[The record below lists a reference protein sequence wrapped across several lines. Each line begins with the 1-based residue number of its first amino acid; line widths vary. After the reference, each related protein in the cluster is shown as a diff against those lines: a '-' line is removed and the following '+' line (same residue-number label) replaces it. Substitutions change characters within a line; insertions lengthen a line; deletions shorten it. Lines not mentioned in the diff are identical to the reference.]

1 MEKVERD
8 QSLTLMVPCMR
19 SVSGVQSSKEIL
31 NFNNVIIR
39 VNTKRIR
46 NMEKGST
53 PILMVTSIL
62 ECTRFDF
69 INLKFSLNFY
79 VIRMIW
85 RMAMEHLFGL
95 MDTDILEHLSMV

>member
-8 QSLTLMVPCMR
+8 QLLTLMVPCMR
-19 SVSGVQSSKEIL
+19 SVSGVRVL

-39 VNTKRIR
+39 VNTKRTR
-46 NMEKGST
+46 NMEKGCT

-69 INLKFSLNFY
+69 INPKSSLNFY

>member
-19 SVSGVQSSKEIL
+19 SVSGFQSSKIL

-69 INLKFSLNFY
+69 INPKSSLNFY

>member
-19 SVSGVQSSKEIL
+19 SVSGVQSSKE

-69 INLKFSLNFY
+69 INPKSSLNFY